1 MLKMYTQKLTRYCP
15 GCVGMQNGIW
25 LLCITLRSSFEFF
38 HILQR
43 LSNFFAIYLL
53 LALKS
58 TNSEFAS
65 NP

>member
-1 MLKMYTQKLTRYCP
+1 MLKIYTRKLTRYCP

-25 LLCITLRSSFEFF
+25 LLCITIHPIFKFF
-38 HILQR
+38 HIPQGL
-43 LSNFFAIYLL
+43 NFFFAIYLL

-58 TNSEFAS
+58 TNGEFAS